1 MSGWKRVVVVV
12 LLLAVIVVTVVYT
25 VRSRFARPEAPP
37 HILGVPV
44 ERVDINTGEL
54 ITLSLSEWK
63 DLGYRDGK
71 YKNPNTGE
79 YTMTMPIIC
88 RSCGAKIPPLDM
100 AEPDVADEAAFRAY
114 MDARRAYRCPRC
126 GGPAY

>member
-1 MSGWKRVVVVV
+1 MSSWKRIVVVV
-12 LLLAVIVVTVVYT
+12 LLAAVISVAVVYT
-25 VRSRFARPEAPP
+25 VRSNFADPKPPP
-37 HILGVPV
+37 HIMNVLV
-44 ERVDINTGEL
+44 ERIDVNNLEL
-54 ITLSLSEWK
+54 ITLSLSEWE

-100 AEPDVADEAAFRAY
+100 AEPDWADEAASRAY
-114 MDARRAYRCPRC
+114 MEAKRAYRCPRC